1 MPTAALDEAE
11 TGESLVPVLKSSR
24 KGGQEQCGSYAIL
37 WAMRS
42 ADMAV
47 NRRQAWV
54 IATKVPEITVWFWI
68 AKVASTGMGEALA
81 DFVYFRYGTL
91 ITGAF
96 GAILLIGALALQ
108 FRTRRYNTWIYWLA
122 VAAVSVTGTMAAD
135 GLHIVVGLPYTVT
148 TALYAAILAA
158 IFVTWYLTEGTLS
171 IHSITTVRR
180 EAFYWAT
187 VMATFA
193 LGTALGDLTAYTLK
207 IGFFSSAVLFLVVI
221 AIPAVAHWKLGM
233 GSVLAFWFAYTV
245 TRPLGA
251 SVADWLG
258 IQHRYGGL
266 DWGRGTVA
274 MLLTVPIL
282 LAVAYM
288 AITHVDMARPGSGD
302 TAAPL
307 PPVRARHR
315 AV

>member
-1 MPTAALDEAE
+1 MNSADRA
-11 TGESLVPVLKSSR
+11 VSSR
-24 KGGQEQCGSYAIL
+24 G
-37 WAMRS
+37 R
-42 ADMAV
+42 
-47 NRRQAWV
+47 WV
-54 IATKVPEITVWFWI
+54 LATKVPEITIWFWI
-68 AKVASTGMGEALA
+68 AKVASTGMGEATA
-81 DFVYFRYGTL
+81 DFVYFKYGTL

-96 GAILLIGALALQ
+96 GALLLIVALALQ
-108 FRTRRYNTWIYWLA
+108 FCTRRYNTWIYWLA
-122 VAAVSVTGTMAAD
+122 VVAVSVTGTMAAD

-148 TALYAAILAA
+148 TVLYAAILAA
-158 IFVTWYLTEGTLS
+158 IFVIWYMTEGTLS
-171 IHSITTVRR
+171 IHSITTFRR

-233 GSVLAFWFAYTV
+233 GSVFAFWFAYTV

-274 MLLTVPIL
+274 ILLTVPIL
-282 LAVAYM
+282 IAVAYM
-288 AITHVDMARPGSGD
+288 AITHVDQARPESAGV
-302 TAAPL
+302 AVPP

>member
-1 MPTAALDEAE
+1 MAA
-11 TGESLVPVLKSSR
+11 G
-24 KGGQEQCGSYAIL
+24 
-37 WAMRS
+37 
-42 ADMAV
+42 
-47 NRRQAWV
+47 RRQAWV
-54 IATKVPEITVWFWI
+54 IATKVPQITAWFWI
-68 AKVASTGMGEALA
+68 AKIASTGMGESTS
-81 DFVYFRYGTL
+81 DFVYGRYGT
-91 ITGAF
+91 ITDGAF
-96 GAILLIGALALQ
+96 GAVLLIVALALQ

-122 VAAVSVTGTMAAD
+122 VVAVSVTGTMAAD
-135 GLHIVVGLPYTVT
+135 GLHVVVGLPYTVT
-148 TALYAAILAA
+148 TLLYAAILAA
-158 IFVTWYLTEGTLS
+158 IFVLWHRVEGTLS

-193 LGTALGDLTAYTLK
+193 LGTALGDLTAFTLK

-221 AIPAVAHWKLGM
+221 AIPLVAHWKLGM
-233 GSVLAFWFAYTV
+233 GSVFAFWFAYTI

-258 IQHRYGGL
+258 VAHRSGGL
-266 DWGRGTVA
+266 GWGRANVA

-282 LAVAYM
+282 IAVAYM
-288 AITHVDMARPGSGD
+288 AITHIDVARPGAGD
-302 TAAPL
+302 PAGRV